1 MIIEGM
7 YACRRKMEKRARAA
21 ISVSPFQID
30 RAKIIF
36 EKTSIPKKK
45 TKTYGN
51 GCIFPTKSMRVG
63 RLQNF
68 EKDKTGCFEGR
79 RDELDL

>member
-1 MIIEGM
+1 MHVAERW
-7 YACRRKMEKRARAA
+7 RRELERQSRCHPSRLIGPKLFLRRH
-21 ISVSPFQID
+21 
-30 RAKIIF
+30 RL
-36 EKTSIPKKK
+36 PKK
-45 TKTYGN
+45 N
-51 GCIFPTKSMRVG
+51 ENIRQRMHFPTKSMRVG